1 MCAASC
7 RSHTQLI
14 EVERVRTDTTYIVH
28 NQFDSIYLH
37 DSIHVLEKNDTV
49 FIEKWHTK
57 YKEKF
62 LTDTLYF
69 VKIDSVPIPYRVE
82 VEKLVEKPLSTWQK
96 IRIILGNM
104 VLLTIASIIVF
115 FIIKFVIKKYIG

>member
-7 RSHTQLI
+7 RSHTQLV

-28 NQFDSIYLH
+28 NQFDSIYFH
-37 DSIHVLEKNDTV
+37 DSIYVLEKNDTIL
-49 FIEKWHTK
+49 IEKWHTK

-62 LTDTLYF
+62 LTDTLYS
-69 VKIDSVPIPYRVE
+69 VKIDSVPIPYP
-82 VEKLVEKPLSTWQK
+82 VEKLVAKPLSTWQK